1 MKGGL
6 LINSSSFPRINNIK
20 AVEIFKSNSRFSI
33 LTNSSNTCI
42 TFKATLNEHAISP
55 FIHIRSGIIDR
66 PVTTLLFKYFLIS
79 PYGNTSRLDF
89 NTNKLRDKG
98 KKFIELSQ
106 ATDIENEFNI
116 QSQVYD
122 TTYNTISSAYE
133 PACPYPISYSTDL
146 DKVETIQ
153 EITEKLDEIDK
164 IKKETDSLTITDTLC
179 GTLDGVDES
188 NFSIATPDRQ
198 DRIGL
203 QDTLDP
209 TIYDLRGDDAR
220 KGITTLGC
228 IVMEYMDGYIT
239 LKAYLDTVQGTPPTD
254 DDRQRALSLA
264 AYELVRLKQIG
275 FIHGDLVTENI
286 MYNPNYEYI
295 TDTTH
300 PLDKG
305 RALLIDF
312 GNSSIDLNL
321 LDSQERTW
329 IVNDKTLSL
338 QDAHI
343 EGRMVYEAREQ
354 IQQFYKPYTFQII
367 YERRFNATLEFR
379 KKMIRRFKTIIEDN
393 KKSPKDKTLFLDTS
407 NITPEEIK
415 KIKNFIA
422 PFLFLDHN
430 SAISIKEFP
439 DYFNNYITEFFELN
453 DSIFQKLQE
462 LEESAKSVLTDL
474 QPEPDNP
481 ANTLLRKRKCRNS
494 KLGDLIKT
502 LIENWKF
509 QKKKKAP
516 PESGSDSEDCQGG
529 RLINY
534 DKKHKVYNKRFSH
547 SLYVNQYD
555 DRIRNTLKIKYRRTK
570 KSKRKKSKQKKGKSK
585 KNKNKKSKNK
595 KNKQKKGKSKKKK
608 RHTWR
613 EHVRNNKQVGLS
625 KGAQPP

>member
-6 LINSSSFPRINNIK
+6 LINSSYFPRINNIEE
-20 AVEIFKSNSRFSI
+20 AVKNFKSNSKFSI

-89 NTNKLRDKG
+89 NTNKPRNKV
-98 KKFIELSQ
+98 KQFIELSQ
-106 ATDIENEFNI
+106 ARDIKEEFRI
-116 QSQVYD
+116 QSTVYQ

-133 PACPYPISYSTDL
+133 PACPYPISCSTDL

-153 EITEKLDEIDK
+153 EIKNKLDEIDK

-179 GTLDGVDES
+179 GTLDGTLDGVDES
-188 NFSIATPDRQ
+188 NFSIATPERQ

-203 QDTLDP
+203 QDTLEP
-209 TIYDLRGDDAR
+209 TIYDLKGDDAR

-239 LKAYLDTVQGTPPTD
+239 LKAYLDTVQGTTLTEKEG
-254 DDRQRALSLA
+254 RERALSLA

-295 TDTTH
+295 TDTKH

-312 GNSSIDLNL
+312 GNSSIDLRL
-321 LDSQERTW
+321 LRIKENEW
-329 IVNDKTLSL
+329 IRED
-338 QDAHI
+338 QDEAEKLLRAEAHRYGMI
-343 EGRMVYEAREQ
+343 VYEERGQ
-354 IQQFYKPYTFQII
+354 IQKFYKPCTFQII

-379 KKMIRRFKTIIEDN
+379 KKIIKQFQDFITENNTKIREVDEQL
-393 KKSPKDKTLFLDTS
+393 S
-407 NITPEEIK
+407 K
-415 KIKNFIA
+415 KIKDFKDSFLA
-422 PFLFLDHN
+422 PFVYALDQSGARN
-430 SAISIKEFP
+430 YEFP
-439 DYFNNYITEFFELN
+439 DYFNDAIGVFWQTKYFNLETLDDNLTTLEDKAI
-453 DSIFQKLQE
+453 SILKKLSDKEKPPKKQKQD
-462 LEESAKSVLTDL
+462 KPKIV
-474 QPEPDNP
+474 N
-481 ANTLLRKRKCRNS
+481 LLKE
-494 KLGDLIKT
+494 
-502 LIENWKF
+502 LIENWNF
-509 QKKKKAP
+509 QKKASALP
-516 PESGSDSEDCQGG
+516 ESGTESGSDSEDCGGG

-555 DRIRNTLKIKYRRTK
+555 GRIRNTLKIKYRRTK
-570 KSKRKKSKQKKGKSK
+570 KSKRKKSKRK

-595 KNKQKKGKSKKKK
+595 KSKNKKSKNKKSKQKKGKSKKKK
-608 RHTWR
+608 RHT
-613 EHVRNNKQVGLS
+613 
-625 KGAQPP
+625 

>member
-6 LINSSSFPRINNIK
+6 LINSSYFPRINNIEE
-20 AVEIFKSNSRFSI
+20 AVKNFKSNSKFSI

-55 FIHIRSGIIDR
+55 FIHIRSGIINR

-89 NTNKLRDKG
+89 NTNKPRNKV
-98 KKFIELSQ
+98 KQFIELSQ
-106 ATDIENEFNI
+106 ARDIKEEFRI
-116 QSQVYD
+116 QSTVYQ

-133 PACPYPISYSTDL
+133 PACPYPISCSTDL

-153 EITEKLDEIDK
+153 EIKNKLDEIDK

-179 GTLDGVDES
+179 GTLDGTLDGVDES
-188 NFSIATPDRQ
+188 NFSIATPERQ

-203 QDTLDP
+203 QDTLEP
-209 TIYDLRGDDAR
+209 TIYDLKGDDAR

-239 LKAYLDTVQGTPPTD
+239 LKAYLDTVQGTTLTEKEG
-254 DDRQRALSLA
+254 RERALSLA

-312 GNSSIDLNL
+312 GNSSIDLRL
-321 LDSQERTW
+321 LRIKENEW
-329 IVNDKTLSL
+329 IRED
-338 QDAHI
+338 QDEAEKLLRAEAHRYGMI
-343 EGRMVYEAREQ
+343 VYEERGQ
-354 IQQFYKPYTFQII
+354 IQKFYKPCTFQII

-379 KKMIRRFKTIIEDN
+379 KKIIKQFQDFITENNTKIREVDEQL
-393 KKSPKDKTLFLDTS
+393 S
-407 NITPEEIK
+407 K
-415 KIKNFIA
+415 KIKDFKDSFLA
-422 PFLFLDHN
+422 PFVYALDQSGARN
-430 SAISIKEFP
+430 YEFP
-439 DYFNNYITEFFELN
+439 DYFNDAIGVFWQTKYFNLETLDDNLTTLEDKAISSLKKLSDEEKPPKK
-453 DSIFQKLQE
+453 QKQD
-462 LEESAKSVLTDL
+462 KPKIV
-474 QPEPDNP
+474 N
-481 ANTLLRKRKCRNS
+481 LLKE
-494 KLGDLIKT
+494 
-502 LIENWKF
+502 LIENWNF
-509 QKKKKAP
+509 QKKASALP
-516 PESGSDSEDCQGG
+516 ESQSESGSQDCGGG

-555 DRIRNTLKIKYRRTK
+555 GRIRNTLKIKYRQTK
-570 KSKRKKSKQKKGKSK
+570 KSKRKKIKTKKIKTK
-585 KNKNKKSKNK
+585 KVKTKKVNRK
-595 KNKQKKGKSKKKK
+595 KVKAK
-608 RHTWR
+608 RKTAHMEETTQDT
-613 EHVRNNKQVGLS
+613 K
-625 KGAQPP
+625 P